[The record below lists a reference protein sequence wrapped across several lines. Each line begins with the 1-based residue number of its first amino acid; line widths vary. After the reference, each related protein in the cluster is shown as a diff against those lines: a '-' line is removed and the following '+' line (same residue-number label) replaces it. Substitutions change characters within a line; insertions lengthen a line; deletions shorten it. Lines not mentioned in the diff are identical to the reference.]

1 MIEFLLSLSRHPSTI
16 KRYICI
22 YIYILFGPMKKISST
37 VSSNCVRRVALIG
50 FIDTLTVYCLGTI
63 VKKVEEGI
71 GFLQKKNLKFE
82 RIDPAKRRVTMD
94 KKERKK

>member
-1 MIEFLLSLSRHPSTI
+1 
-16 KRYICI
+16 
-22 YIYILFGPMKKISST
+22 MKKISST

-71 GFLQKKNLKFE
+71 GFLEKKFKVWTYRSGEEASNYG
-82 RIDPAKRRVTMD
+82 
-94 KKERKK
+94 

>member
-1 MIEFLLSLSRHPSTI
+1 MVFLLSLSRHPSTI
-16 KRYICI
+16 KRYM
-22 YIYILFGPMKKISST
+22 YIYILFGSMKKISST
-37 VSSNCVRRVALIG
+37 VSSNCVRRVALIA

-82 RIDPAKRRVTMD
+82 RIDPARRRVTMD

>member
-16 KRYICI
+16 KRYM
-22 YIYILFGPMKKISST
+22 YIYILFGSMKKISST

-71 GFLQKKNLKFE
+71 GFLQKK
-82 RIDPAKRRVTMD
+82 I
-94 KKERKK
+94 